1 MSISIFIIEYNDK
14 EISGYQTFR
23 KELVSGIILSPNIT
37 IGNIIIDSDY
47 KTITI
52 YIDNKVTKVEIP
64 TIKGELKYERIAA
77 TLQLFIRDSSTN
89 VFLCNFAPA
98 SSLLYALYRFY
109 PQSKRVLVLHD
120 FIAAYYLQGRLD
132 IYNNILSTTGDD
144 KFSHPPIGNIDVTL
158 IKKLHREYTN
168 AFKFTNN
175 IVCLCDDTLAFI
187 HSAFDIPYDKL
198 TLIKNGLTD
207 TATSKD
213 LRPGQKSN
221 PFRFIFVGRMTDNKG
236 FRTLIGAIDEL
247 LSMHTDYMWE
257 ILCAGPINR
266 LRLNEINSVA
276 ASRIRVLGS
285 IPREQ
290 LYEIY
295 PTINAGLILSKYEQC
310 SYAGIE
316 FKMFSLPVLAISSYG
331 VKDMFNKHNSIL
343 IDANSHSLCKDVA
356 IGMHKL
362 ISCDS
367 NTRKKY
373 AKKSRDDF
381 INRYTSQNMA
391 KRYLYLFSQLI
402 QQ

>member
-23 KELVSGIILSPNIT
+23 KELISSIIHSPNIT
-37 IGNIIIDSDY
+37 IGNIIIDSDC

-52 YIDNKVTKVEIP
+52 YVDDKVTRLEIP
-64 TIKGELKYERIAA
+64 IVKGELKYERIAA
-77 TLQLFIRDSSTN
+77 ALRLFIPDSSTN
-89 VFLCNFAPA
+89 IFLCNFAPA
-98 SSLLYALYRFY
+98 SGLLYSLCRFY

-132 IYNNILSTTGDD
+132 IYNDILSVTGDEE
-144 KFSHPPIGNIDVTL
+144 FTHPAIGNIDAAL
-158 IKKLHREYTN
+158 IRRLHNEYSN
-168 AFKFTNN
+168 AFKFTDN
-175 IVCLCDDTLAFI
+175 IVCLCDDTFSFI
-187 HSAFDIPYDKL
+187 HNSFGIPFGKL

-207 TATSKD
+207 APNYNK
-213 LRPGQKSN
+213 LRIGHKSDT
-221 PFRFIFVGRMTDNKG
+221 FRFIFVGRMTQNKG
-236 FRTLIGAIDEL
+236 FNTLIGAIEEL
-247 LSMHTDYMWE
+247 LSMHTDSTWE
-257 ILCAGPINR
+257 ILCAGPINK

-276 ASRIRVLGS
+276 ASRIRVFGS

-290 LYEIY
+290 LYKIY

-331 VKDMFNKHNSIL
+331 VKDMFDEHNSIL
-343 IDANSHSLCKDVA
+343 VDANSHTICKDVA
-356 IGMHKL
+356 FGMYKL

-367 NTRKKY
+367 DTRKKY

-381 INRYTSQNMA
+381 ITRYTSQNMA
-391 KRYLYLFSQLI
+391 KRYLSLFSRLT